1 MAHDSDSF
9 NRWEAGNRLAVG
21 ILLRAVASLQ
31 AGRAPEVPQAFGAAF
46 ARVLEGSASDPA
58 FAAEALSLP
67 SETYLAEQ
75 MAVTDPDAIHSA
87 RNWLRRHLAQLL
99 RDALERTYGA
109 NQTPGPYVPDAAPAG
124 KRALAN
130 LCLSYL
136 MELDD
141 AKPRALCL
149 AQIERSSNMTEA
161 LAALSILANC
171 DCAERAPALN
181 AFYERWQDEPL
192 VVDKW
197 LAVQAASRL
206 PSTLAEVRRLT
217 GHRAFDMRNPNKV
230 YALVRGFC
238 SNQVR
243 FHAADGLG
251 YAFAAEKIIELD
263 PINPQVAARI
273 ARAFDRWRKFDAA
286 RQAHARAA
294 LTSIQA
300 ASGLSRDVSEIV
312 GRALA

>member
-1 MAHDSDSF
+1 
-9 NRWEAGNRLAVG
+9 VG
-21 ILLRAVASLQ
+21 ILLGAVASLQ
-31 AGRAPEVPQAFGAAF
+31 AGRSPETPQAFGAAF
-46 ARVLEGSASDPA
+46 ARVLAGSASDPA

-75 MAVTDPDAIHSA
+75 MAAADPDAIHNA
-87 RNWLRRHLAQLL
+87 RNWLRRYLARSLK
-99 RDALERTYGA
+99 DALERTYGT
-109 NQTPGPYVPDAAPAG
+109 NQTPGPYVPDAASAG

-136 MELDD
+136 MELEE
-141 AKPRALCL
+141 AQPRALCL
-149 AQIERSSNMTEA
+149 AQLERASNMTDA

-197 LAVQAASRL
+197 LGVQAASRL
-206 PSTLAEVRRLT
+206 TSTLTEVRRLT
-217 GHRAFDMRNPNKV
+217 GHRAFDIRNPNKV

-243 FHAADGLG
+243 FHAVDGLG

-263 PINPQVAARI
+263 PINPQVAARV
-273 ARAFDRWRKFDAA
+273 ARAFDRWRRFDAA

-300 ASGLSRDVSEIV
+300 AAGLSLDVSEIV